1 MSAREPDFVLGPLA
15 TAGVLSLG
23 WAAAKR
29 SPKALAVG
37 LAALA
42 LETNWPAY
50 RRFKR
55 EPRFWALNLV
65 TVRRDSA
72 PDDEGDST

>member
-1 MSAREPDFVLGPLA
+1 VSAREPDFVLGPLA

-29 SPKALAVG
+29 SRKALAVG
-37 LAALA
+37 IAALA

-55 EPRFWALNLV
+55 EPRFWTLNLV
-65 TVRRDSA
+65 TVRRGGG
-72 PDDEGDST
+72 PDGEGDST